1 MEAPVRR
8 NLCKAK
14 DTESSNIIDY
24 KLNDTR
30 MVMTLYQ
37 CMHPGN
43 NKYSIIIHD
52 AIF

>member
-14 DTESSNIIDY
+14 GYYISNVIDY
-24 KLNDTR
+24 KLNDTC